1 MNRALAAAAAYFAI
15 VFVLAFLLGVAR
27 TLFVA
32 PRVGDLVAVLI
43 EAPIVLL
50 FSWRAA
56 GWSIRR
62 FSVTA
67 RGSHRLIMGRA
78 AFLLLMTVEAAMSQL
93 LFDRPLAQQF
103 AAYATAAGAIGLL
116 AQVVFGLIPLLVA
129 RRR

>member
-1 MNRALAAAAAYFAI
+1 MRRALAAAAAYFAI
-15 VFVLAFLLGVAR
+15 VFALAFLLGVAR

-32 PRVGDLVAVLI
+32 PRVGELVAVLI

-50 FSWRAA
+50 ISWRAA

-67 RGSHRLIMGRA
+67 RASDRATMGLA
-78 AFLLLMTVEAAMSQL
+78 AFLLLMTVETTMSL
-93 LFDRPLAQQF
+93 VLFDRPLAQQF
-103 AAYATAAGAIGLL
+103 AAWATAAGAIGLL
-116 AQVVFGLIPLLVA
+116 AQAAYGLIPLLAV